1 MSHKTDLKC
10 RPIVSKVATANWA
23 QWLLLTVSEKYFE
36 YLLSIGLDLFSK
48 LFMLLDTY
56 SLL

>member
-36 YLLSIGLDLFSK
+36 YLLSIVHRFGPI
-48 LFMLLDTY
+48 
-56 SLL
+56 